1 MLETKIQKKNRKIF
15 TRSLID
21 EFIFDPPKREKVM
34 KTKLKTAHDK
44 LLLESFSRSLL
55 GEKFVVKTEIGDPIP
70 LQKSTKTERIS
81 RRKKLV
87 EYYKKIVP
95 QVVTNPSSGNKKK
108 TPKRPE
114 IENLEI
120 LSLQDHQA
128 LIESSVFDPS
138 AEPRPL
144 NLILFNLECPISGEV
159 IVKPARGL
167 NCKHTEVFCAMS
179 AIEAEIRSCP
189 ICHRSIK
196 LK

>member
-1 MLETKIQKKNRKIF
+1 
-15 TRSLID
+15 
-21 EFIFDPPKREKVM
+21 M
-34 KTKLKTAHDK
+34 KTKLKRAHDK

-55 GEKFVVKTEIGDPIP
+55 GEKFVIKTEIGDPIP

-87 EYYKKIVP
+87 EYYKRIVP
-95 QVVTNPSSGNKKK
+95 QVVTNPSSENKKK

-138 AEPRPL
+138 ATPHP
-144 NLILFNLECPISGEV
+144 ILFNLECPISGEV

-167 NCKHTEVFCAMS
+167 NCKHTEVFCAIS

>member
-1 MLETKIQKKNRKIF
+1 MNRDFKI
-15 TRSLID
+15 
-21 EFIFDPPKREKVM
+21 DPPGREKVI
-34 KTKLKTAHDK
+34 KTRLKTAHDK

-55 GEKFVVKTEIGDPIP
+55 DEKFGIKTELGDPIP

-81 RRKKLV
+81 RRQKLV
-87 EYYKKIVP
+87 DHYKKIVP
-95 QVVTNPSSGNKKK
+95 QVVTNPSSENKKK
-108 TPKRPE
+108 PPKRPE

-120 LSLQDHQA
+120 LSLQDHQT
-128 LIESSVFDPS
+128 LIESSTNDPS
-138 AEPRPL
+138 AAPHS
-144 NLILFNLECPISGEV
+144 ILFNLECPISGEV

-179 AIEAEIRSCP
+179 AIEAGIRSCP